1 MRGCQHLEERKT
13 LIEDCQKYELQI
25 FAVSETRIAGT
36 SLEQH
41 VTSDKDN
48 TTTKYAFFHTGSDD
62 NTHHGEGLIIDQDLS
77 PTFKRISDRIC
88 AASINLVNHK
98 LIVISAYAPTLEV
111 SEANPEV
118 RELFYSQLDSTVS
131 TVASRDACV
140 VLGDFNAK
148 TGSGWRDFPDNIG
161 RFGKGHVN
169 ENGHALLEF
178 TAKNDIVLTNTLFSH
193 KLCHRT
199 TWAAPER
206 HHTSAKDDQGNPQL
220 LLGPDNLPRR
230 EPFRNQIDYIATKIK
245 HRKCVTN
252 SRSYGGIK
260 SYTDHKL
267 VNMSM
272 NFQWHKL
279 RKQKQRTNMTDI
291 TNFSDREKQ
300 TLYNQEIHKKI
311 SAISGH

>member
-1 MRGCQHLEERKT
+1 M
-13 LIEDCQKYELQI
+13 
-25 FAVSETRIAGT
+25 
-36 SLEQH
+36 
-41 VTSDKDN
+41 
-48 TTTKYAFFHTGSDD
+48 
-62 NTHHGEGLIIDQDLS
+62 
-77 PTFKRISDRIC
+77 
-88 AASINLVNHK
+88 
-98 LIVISAYAPTLEV
+98 
-111 SEANPEV
+111 
-118 RELFYSQLDSTVS
+118 S

-178 TAKNDIVLTNTLFSH
+178 TAKNDLVLTNTLFSH

-199 TWAAPER
+199 TWTAPER
-206 HHTSAKDDQGNPQL
+206 YHTSAKDDQGNPQL

-245 HRKCVTN
+245 HRKFVTN

-267 VNMSM
+267 VKMSM

-279 RKQKQRTNMTDI
+279 QKGNSVRSETNGPKFQ
-291 TNFSDREKQ
+291 N
-300 TLYNQEIHKKI
+300 HPI
-311 SAISGH
+311 STQMGLF

>member
-1 MRGCQHLEERKT
+1 MYGVPPT
-13 LIEDCQKYELQI
+13 
-25 FAVSETRIAGT
+25 FVS
-36 SLEQH
+36 
-41 VTSDKDN
+41 
-48 TTTKYAFFHTGSDD
+48 GS
-62 NTHHGEGLIIDQDLS
+62 TPLDLS

-111 SEANPEV
+111 SEANPEL
-118 RELFYSQLDSTVS
+118 RELFYNQLDSTVS
-131 TVASRDACV
+131 TV
-140 VLGDFNAK
+140 AK

-199 TWAAPER
+199 TWTAPER
-206 HHTSAKDDQGNPQL
+206 YHTSAKDDQGNPQL

-245 HRKCVTN
+245 HRKFVTN
-252 SRSYGGIK
+252 SRSYGEIK
-260 SYTDHKL
+260 SYTDH
-267 VNMSM
+267 
-272 NFQWHKL
+272 
-279 RKQKQRTNMTDI
+279 
-291 TNFSDREKQ
+291 
-300 TLYNQEIHKKI
+300 
-311 SAISGH
+311 

>member
-1 MRGCQHLEERKT
+1 M
-13 LIEDCQKYELQI
+13 
-25 FAVSETRIAGT
+25 
-36 SLEQH
+36 
-41 VTSDKDN
+41 
-48 TTTKYAFFHTGSDD
+48 
-62 NTHHGEGLIIDQDLS
+62 
-77 PTFKRISDRIC
+77 
-88 AASINLVNHK
+88 
-98 LIVISAYAPTLEV
+98 
-111 SEANPEV
+111 
-118 RELFYSQLDSTVS
+118 S

-178 TAKNDIVLTNTLFSH
+178 TAKNDLVLTNTLFSH

-199 TWAAPER
+199 TWTAPER

-230 EPFRNQIDYIATKIK
+230 EPFRNQIDYIATKII
-245 HRKCVTN
+245 HRKFVTN

-267 VNMSM
+267 VKMSM

-279 RKQKQRTNMTDI
+279 QKQKQRTNMTDI

-300 TLYNQEIHKKI
+300 TLYNQEIQKNVQPSVATSPQEQWTYIADVCKDTGKEI
-311 SAISGH
+311 QVIKNENIR